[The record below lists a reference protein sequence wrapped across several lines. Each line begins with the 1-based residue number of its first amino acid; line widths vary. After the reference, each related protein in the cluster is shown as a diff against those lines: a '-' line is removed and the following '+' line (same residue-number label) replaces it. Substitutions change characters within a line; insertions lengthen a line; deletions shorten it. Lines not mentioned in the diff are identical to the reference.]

1 MSISGTDHNC
11 TCLMARTRCLQLVQC
26 HALWSSSC
34 SCRVKCSRHDSMGI
48 GLPSVGPMSVNERD
62 ENMSNFLDI
71 LLHCGHV
78 SVV

>member
-1 MSISGTDHNC
+1 
-11 TCLMARTRCLQLVQC
+11 
-26 HALWSSSC
+26 
-34 SCRVKCSRHDSMGI
+34 MGI